1 LITESRKELVTSLER
16 KALDIRRDV
25 VEALH
30 STGGYHL
37 GASLSIVELLCT
49 LYFHKL
55 RVDPARPDWPD
66 RDRLVLSKGHGSAAL
81 YATLAHRGFFPVEEL
96 MTMKTF
102 GSRLQGH
109 CDMLKTPG
117 IELTTG
123 SLGHGLPAG
132 QGMALA
138 ARMDGRPSRVY
149 VIIGDGES
157 DEGLVWEAALS
168 APKFKLDN
176 LVCILDRNEFQS
188 SGPTSQIMP
197 SLEPV
202 ADKWR
207 AFGWHVIE
215 IDGHDFSQI
224 LGALDQA
231 ETVKGKPTF
240 ILAHTVKG
248 KGISFTEANNRWH
261 VGVLTDE
268 EYRQAVRELSGEAVR

>member
-1 LITESRKELVTSLER
+1 MITESRKELVTSLER

-37 GASLSIVELLCT
+37 GASFSIVELLCA

-215 IDGHDFSQI
+215 IDGHDFNQI

-268 EYRQAVRELSGEAVR
+268 EYRQAVKELSGEAVR